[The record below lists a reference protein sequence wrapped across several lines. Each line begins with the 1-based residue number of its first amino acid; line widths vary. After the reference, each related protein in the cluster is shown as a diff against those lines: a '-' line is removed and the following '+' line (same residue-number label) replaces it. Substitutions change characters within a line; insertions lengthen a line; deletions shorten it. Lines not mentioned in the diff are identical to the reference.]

1 MLSITQIR
9 ALAQALE
16 MHSTCSTN
24 TITNVLVAAQLN
36 LSRDSITKRVI
47 LALEDAP
54 NTKTIRKAY
63 HE

>member
-24 TITNVLVAAQLN
+24 VITDVLVAAQLN
-36 LSRDSITKRVI
+36 LTRDRVTKQVI
-47 LALEDAP
+47 SALADAP